1 MTKATQK
8 HNEAKWS
15 DIKTALINYEKDN
28 LMTLVKDLF
37 DASAGNKMFLS
48 ARLDVENRQKMFR
61 EYRRKIF
68 QAFFPNTEEPQ
79 DPQLEVAQELI
90 NNYKKAT
97 NDIIGTLHLI
107 IAYVENSIKFS
118 NEYGYYEDSLIDSVD
133 SILEQFKELLSKNP
147 EYIESITDEFINL
160 HKLADKAEYFMFEEL
175 ISYAMDDL
183 NISKTKEI

>member
-1 MTKATQK
+1 
-8 HNEAKWS
+8 
-15 DIKTALINYEKDN
+15 
-28 LMTLVKDLF
+28 
-37 DASAGNKMFLS
+37 MFLS
-48 ARLDVENRQKMFR
+48 ARFDIENRQKIFR

-79 DPQLEVAQELI
+79 DPKLEVAQELI

-133 SILEQFKELLSKNP
+133 LILEHFKEILSKNP

-175 ISYAMDDL
+175 VSYAMDDL
-183 NISKTKEI
+183 DISKTKEI